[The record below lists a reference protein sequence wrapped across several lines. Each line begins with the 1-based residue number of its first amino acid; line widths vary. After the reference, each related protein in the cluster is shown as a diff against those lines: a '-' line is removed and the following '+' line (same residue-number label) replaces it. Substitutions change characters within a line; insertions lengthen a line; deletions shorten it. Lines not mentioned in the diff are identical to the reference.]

1 MRVNIVGSKF
11 ISEYYYLLA
20 FVTLNIWYSDH
31 KYSEDQ
37 KPLCLHYDFPS
48 LFYASVSESEH
59 LTCCCVKC

>member
-1 MRVNIVGSKF
+1 MRVNIVGSTF

-37 KPLCLHYDFPS
+37 KPLCLYYDFPS
-48 LFYASVSESEH
+48 LFCFCE
-59 LTCCCVKC
+59 

>member
-1 MRVNIVGSKF
+1 MSVNIVGSTF

-37 KPLCLHYDFPS
+37 KPLCLYYDFPS
-48 LFYASVSESEH
+48 LFCFCESEH